1 MAFESLTERLQQAM
15 SKLRRKGKVTEADVR
30 EMMREI
36 RLALLEADVNLQ
48 VVKEFTKNVRERAIG
63 VEVLESL
70 SPAQQIVKIV
80 DEELTKTLGSETVGL
95 EKNPRI
101 PTVIMMAG
109 LQGAGKTTFAGK
121 LANHLMKTENA
132 RPLLIAGDVYRPAA
146 IDQLKVLGQQ
156 LSVPV
161 FDMGTDVS
169 PVEIVRQGMEL
180 AREKKNDYVLI
191 DTAGRLHID
200 ENLME
205 ELQQIKEV
213 AQPNEILLVVDA
225 MTGQDAVNVADSF
238 NQQLGITGVV
248 ITKLDGDTRG
258 GAALSIRS
266 VTGAPIKFTGT
277 GEKLTDL
284 EIFHPDRMSSRILGM
299 GDMLTLIEKAQQDY
313 DEKKAEELAQK
324 MRENSFD
331 FNDFIEQFDQLE
343 NMGPLDDLMK
353 MIPGMSQVPGLEN
366 FKLDPKDVARKKAMV
381 YSMTPAERE
390 DPDLLNPSRR
400 RRIAAGS
407 GNSVVEVNRMIKQF
421 KESRK
426 MMQQMSNGNLNNIP
440 GMDQMFGGGVKGK
453 LGKMA
458 MNRMVKKNKK
468 KKKKKKK

>member
-1 MAFESLTERLQQAM
+1 MAFESLTDRLQQAM
-15 SKLRRKGKVTEADVR
+15 SKLRRKGKVTEADVK

-63 VEVLESL
+63 VEVLDSL

-80 DEELTKTLGSETVGL
+80 DEELTKTLGSETVGI
-95 EKNPRI
+95 EKSPKI
-101 PTVIMMAG
+101 PTIIMMAG

-132 RPLLIAGDVYRPAA
+132 RPLMIAADIYRPAA

-156 LSVPV
+156 LNVPV

-169 PVEIVRQGMEL
+169 PVEIVRQGL
-180 AREKKNDYVLI
+180 AVAKEKKNDYVLI

-200 ENLME
+200 QQLMD
-205 ELQQIKEV
+205 ELKQIKDL

-225 MTGQDAVNVADSF
+225 MTGQDAVNVAESF

-258 GAALSIRS
+258 GAALSIRQ

-284 EIFHPDRMSSRILGM
+284 EVFHPDRMSSRILGM

-324 MRENSFD
+324 MKENSFD
-331 FNDFIEQFDQLE
+331 FNDFVEQIDQVMG
-343 NMGPLDDLMK
+343 MGPIEDLLK
-353 MIPGMSQVPGLEN
+353 MIPGMSQMPGIEN
-366 FKLDPKDVARKKAMV
+366 VKVDPKQIARQKAMV

-390 DPDLLNPSRR
+390 NPDLLNPSRR

-426 MMQQMSNGNLNNIP
+426 MMQQMSKGNMNIP

-458 MNRMVKKNKK
+458 MNRMVKKQKK
-468 KKKKKKK
+468 KKKKRK